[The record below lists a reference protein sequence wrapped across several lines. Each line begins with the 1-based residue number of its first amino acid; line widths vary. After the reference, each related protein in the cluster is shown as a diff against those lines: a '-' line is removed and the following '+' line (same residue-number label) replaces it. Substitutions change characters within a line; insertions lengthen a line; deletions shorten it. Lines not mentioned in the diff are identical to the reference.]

1 MFSIE
6 ELNNIIE
13 KLDNGQLKTK
23 VTLIKE
29 QLELQ
34 EEFKKKA
41 LEIREKLEKLVK
53 D

>member
-1 MFSIE
+1 MFTID
-6 ELNNIIE
+6 ELNTISE
-13 KLDNGQLKTK
+13 KLDEGELKSK
-23 VTLIKE
+23 VVLIKE

-53 D
+53 E